1 MHCIQNWFL
10 LQTGMVEN
18 LIKLAQAG
26 LTDRDKAGEK
36 MDLSGHLSSSTQ
48 VSQSVVLCCIV
59 HCTQHRFQGSLMSAI
74 NSRISAENITSIFS
88 EHPASDG
95 IKYAQYTCTV
105 DKPVFSPGP

>member
-1 MHCIQNWFL
+1 M

-48 VSQSVVLCCIV
+48 VSQSVVPLCSIV
-59 HCTQHRFQGSLMSAI
+59 YCTQH
-74 NSRISAENITSIFS
+74 
-88 EHPASDG
+88 
-95 IKYAQYTCTV
+95 
-105 DKPVFSPGP
+105 

>member
-1 MHCIQNWFL
+1 
-10 LQTGMVEN
+10 MVEN

-48 VSQSVVLCCIV
+48 VSQSVVLYYTGYDKI
-59 HCTQHRFQGSLMSAI
+59 QNLFQGSLMSAI

-105 DKPVFSPGP
+105 DKPVYVPGP

>member
-1 MHCIQNWFL
+1 MQYTQNLFL

-48 VSQSVVLCCIV
+48 VSQSVAVHKYSIV
-59 HCTQHRFQGSLMSAI
+59 FYS
-74 NSRISAENITSIFS
+74 
-88 EHPASDG
+88 
-95 IKYAQYTCTV
+95 TV
-105 DKPVFSPGP
+105 HKFGFRDP